1 MSNTKHRAFRCVGMF
16 CGLLLFFCAASLFS
30 EGKKKKEADNKS
42 QTTFK
47 ISADVV
53 VVNATVTDKS
63 GNPVTDLT
71 ENDFKVYED
80 GKPQSIQT
88 FALETYGPAELEETG
103 VPSAP
108 SKSAGTPPKRASADK
123 NASRP
128 RMISILIDDVTMESA
143 ADFPRMIEAVKGF
156 VEKDMGP
163 SDQVALLSASTRVQF
178 PFSNDKR
185 ALLEGLDAALRSL
198 NFMTVNRST
207 CPKLTDLEA
216 WRISDGMRVFQDT
229 HYQAALQ
236 ETIQCLGMDSTSDT
250 PSSNQSAELYLRM
263 AASSQ
268 NQVAEYQTRNLLH
281 IFRQHIRALRHFE
294 GAKTIV
300 LFSDGFLSE
309 RGSAE
314 GYQLQEIINLAL
326 RAGIVLNSVNI
337 RGLVVTLDA
346 QEQDDLNAQESP
358 LNQMAY
364 ETGGTFVH
372 NRNDLYKGLQRIT
385 RRQAYHYVLTYGMP
399 LHKANG
405 VYHNIKV
412 ELTRPGL
419 QLSYRKGYYTAKE
432 ELSYENRRKEDII
445 DALNA
450 PGNMNEIPMTL
461 AYNYFQEDD
470 ATYAVSFVTNVNIRK
485 MQFLDEESRRKNTV
499 SLILAAFDEKDKFI
513 NGIDK
518 SVDFQL
524 LEESY
529 SALRNHGITSRVE
542 LKLPPGNYKIK
553 AVVRESNQGK
563 MGSITK
569 AMEIP

>member
-1 MSNTKHRAFRCVGMF
+1 VSNAKHRVLRCVGIF
-16 CGLLLFFCAASLFS
+16 CGVLLLLCGSTLFP
-30 EGKKKKEADNKS
+30 EGKKKKEADLKS

-47 ISADVV
+47 VPVNVV

-88 FALETYGPAELEETG
+88 FALETYGPPELEQPK
-103 VPSAP
+103 VSAAP
-108 SKSAGTPPKRASADK
+108 SKVPATPSKRAEADK

-143 ADFPRMIEAVKGF
+143 ADFPRMIEAVKKY

-163 SDQVALLSASTRVQF
+163 SDQVALLSASGRVQF

-185 ALLEGLDAALRSL
+185 ALLEGLDAALRKL

-207 CPKLTDLEA
+207 CPKLTDLES
-216 WRISDGMRVFQDT
+216 WRIADGMRQFQDT
-229 HYQAALQ
+229 HYQEALQ
-236 ETIQCLGMDSTSDT
+236 ETIQCLGMDASL
-250 PSSNQSAELYLRM
+250 PSSQQSAELQLRTF
-263 AASSQ
+263 ASSQ
-268 NQVAEYQTRNLLH
+268 NQVTEYQTRNLLYM
-281 IFRQHIRALRHFE
+281 FRQHIRALRHFE

-309 RGSAE
+309 KGSAE

-358 LNQMAY
+358 MNQMAY

-372 NRNDLYKGLQRIT
+372 NRNDLYKGLQSIA
-385 RRQAYHYVLTYGMP
+385 RRQSYYYVLTYGMP
-399 LHKANG
+399 PHKADG
-405 VYHNIKV
+405 VYHNIKL

-470 ATYAVSFVTNVNIRK
+470 STYAVSFVTNVNIRK
-485 MQFLDEESRRKNTV
+485 MQFLDEESRRKNAV
-499 SLILAAFDEKDKFI
+499 SLILAAFDENDKFI
-513 NGIDK
+513 NGLDK
-518 SVDFQL
+518 TVEFQL
-524 LEESY
+524 LDESY
-529 SALRNHGITSRVE
+529 TALRNHGITSRVE
-542 LKLPPGNYKIK
+542 LKLPAGNFKIK

-569 AMEIP
+569 SMEIP

>member
-1 MSNTKHRAFRCVGMF
+1 VLNAKHRILRCVGIF
-16 CGLLLFFCAASLFS
+16 CGVLLFFCGSSLFPES
-30 EGKKKKEADNKS
+30 KEKKEDDSKS

-47 ISADVV
+47 VPVNVV

-80 GKPQSIQT
+80 GKPQGIQT
-88 FALETYGPAELEETG
+88 FALDTYGPPELVETKAP
-103 VPSAP
+103 VIP
-108 SKSAGTPPKRASADK
+108 SKVPATPPKRTATD
-123 NASRP
+123 NTASRP

-163 SDQVALLSASTRVQF
+163 ADQVALLSASGRVQF

-185 ALLEGLDAALRSL
+185 ALLEGLDAALRKL
-198 NFMTVNRST
+198 NFNTVGRSP

-216 WRISDGMRVFQDT
+216 WRIADSMRVFQDT

-236 ETIQCLGMDSTSDT
+236 ETIQCLGMDDSL
-250 PSSNQSAELYLRM
+250 PSAQQSAELQLRM

-268 NQVAEYQTRNLLH
+268 SQVTEYQTRNLLS
-281 IFRQHIRALRHFE
+281 IFRQHLRALRHFE

-309 RGSAE
+309 KGSAE
-314 GYQLQEIINLAL
+314 GYQLQEIIDLAL

-337 RGLVVTLDA
+337 RGLPVTLDA

-372 NRNDLYKGLQRIT
+372 NRNNLYKGLQSIA
-385 RRQAYHYVLTYGMP
+385 RRQSYYYVLTYGMP
-399 LHKANG
+399 THKADG
-405 VYHNIKV
+405 VYHNIKL

-419 QLSYRKGYYTAKE
+419 QLSYRKGYFTAKE
-432 ELSYENRRKEDII
+432 QLSYENRRKEDII

-461 AYNYFQEDD
+461 AYNYSQEDD
-470 ATYAVSFVTNVNIRK
+470 STYSVSFVTNVNIRK
-485 MQFLDEESRRKNTV
+485 MQFLDEESRRKNAI
-499 SLILAAFDEKDKFI
+499 SLILAAFDENDKFI
-513 NGIDK
+513 NGLDK
-518 SVDFQL
+518 SVEFQL

-529 SALRNHGITSRVE
+529 SALRNQGITSRVE
-542 LKLPPGNYKIK
+542 LKLPPGHYKIK
-553 AVVRESNQGK
+553 AVVREGNQGK

-569 AMEIP
+569 SMEIP

>member
-1 MSNTKHRAFRCVGMF
+1 VSNAKCRTFCCIGIF
-16 CGLLLFFCAASLFS
+16 CGVLVFCTSSLFP
-30 EGKKKKEADNKS
+30 EKKKKDDDLKS

-47 ISADVV
+47 ISANVV
-53 VVNATVTDKS
+53 IVNATVTDKS

-71 ENDFKVYED
+71 ENDFRVYED
-80 GKPQSIQT
+80 GKPLGIQT
-88 FALETYGPAELEETG
+88 FALEAYGPPESDETKG
-103 VPSAP
+103 AAT
-108 SKSAGTPPKRASADK
+108 KTTATPAKRMATDK

-143 ADFPRMIEAVKGF
+143 ADFPRMIQAVKNF

-163 SDQVALLSASTRVQF
+163 SDQVAMLSASGRVQF

-185 ALLEGLDAALRSL
+185 ALLEGLDAALQKL

-216 WRISDGMRVFQDT
+216 WRIADGMRQFQDT
-229 HYQAALQ
+229 HYQDALQ
-236 ETIQCLGMDSTSDT
+236 ETIQCLGMDSSL
-250 PSSNQSAELYLRM
+250 PSAVQSAELQLRM
-263 AASSQ
+263 AATSQ
-268 NQVAEYQTRNLLH
+268 NQVTEYQTRNLLNV
-281 IFRQHIRALRHFE
+281 FRQHLRALRHFE
-294 GAKTIV
+294 GTKTII

-309 RGSAE
+309 KGSAE
-314 GYQLQEIINLAL
+314 GYQLQEIIDLAL

-337 RGLVVTLDA
+337 RGLPVTLDA
-346 QEQDDLNAQESP
+346 QEQDDLNAQEIP

-372 NRNDLYKGLQRIT
+372 NRNVFYKGLQRIA
-385 RRQAYHYVLTYGMP
+385 RHQAYYYVLTYGMP
-399 LHKANG
+399 PHKADG
-405 VYHNIKV
+405 VYHNIKL

-432 ELSYENRRKEDII
+432 ELSYENRKKEDII

-461 AYNYFQEDD
+461 AYNYSQDDD

-485 MQFLDEESRRKNTV
+485 MQFLDEESRRKNVV
-499 SLILAAFDEKDKFI
+499 SLILAAFDENDKFI

-542 LKLPPGNYKIK
+542 LKLPPGHYKIK
-553 AVVRESNQGK
+553 AVVREGNQGK

-569 AMEIP
+569 SMEIP